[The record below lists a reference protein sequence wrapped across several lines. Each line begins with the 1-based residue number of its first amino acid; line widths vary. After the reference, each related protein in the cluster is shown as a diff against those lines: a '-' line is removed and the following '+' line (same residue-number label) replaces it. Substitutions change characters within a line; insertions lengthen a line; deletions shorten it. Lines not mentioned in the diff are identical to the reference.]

1 MCIGAK
7 GEIGITKMKYR
18 NPYYI
23 FDARKYNMEFLISFS
38 DPKMKFNRLT
48 FNLSGLNPLGYFPV

>member
-1 MCIGAK
+1 MKFEDSKIGV
-7 GEIGITKMKYR
+7 YR

-23 FDARKYNMEFLISFS
+23 FSARKYNMEFLISFS

-48 FNLSGLNPLGYFPV
+48 FNLSGLNPLGYFLV